1 MYIGK
6 WQTLEMITIVT
17 TEIQHDIK
25 IEIRNEEFNTKYQ
38 MLFLKELQS
47 VKPGIIFNKVSTTT
61 LWQSSSCLFTKYLW
75 FYDSFEES

>member
-1 MYIGK
+1 
-6 WQTLEMITIVT
+6 MITIVT

-47 VKPGIIFNKVSTTT
+47 VKPGIILNKVSTTT
-61 LWQSSSCLFTKYLW
+61 L
-75 FYDSFEES
+75 

>member
-1 MYIGK
+1 MYIWK

-17 TEIQHDIK
+17 TEIQHNNK
-25 IEIRNEEFNTKYQ
+25 IEISNEELDIKYQ

-61 LWQSSSCLFTKYLW
+61 LWQSSSSLFTKYL
-75 FYDSFEES
+75 

>member
-1 MYIGK
+1 MYIWK

-17 TEIQHDIK
+17 TEIRHNHK
-25 IEIRNEEFNTKYQ
+25 IEIRNEELNIKYQ

-61 LWQSSSCLFTKYLW
+61 LWQSSKSLFTKYLKN
-75 FYDSFEES
+75 YEK